1 MAIFPSVSFWIAA
14 AIMAAQVTGLNSSKL
29 LAADCPQLSHCVC
42 GQYARYIRIYCSTH
56 VNFSLN
62 FGDISSDLVKLPGLK
77 IKKLIINRVNETVLP
92 PNFLANLTIT
102 NLVINDDRLE
112 FIADEAFVGVLKLTK
127 LIVLTTQLKSVPHA
141 VSFLGPKLINLE
153 MTNNRIEKVDDVLN
167 KLINLEILNLEN
179 NRIVSLDDNLFAN
192 LIQLRELRLGNN
204 MIEHLPT
211 SLSRA
216 KHLVFMDLHNNNI
229 KVLGSVL
236 RGLRQLRDLHVYG
249 NNISD
254 VTTIFTR
261 EKDFFNDLRLRFV
274 NASRNNITSVE
285 GAFRTLDG
293 VRTVSLLSNRLT
305 AVHRKSFPDSVSK
318 EMKISLE
325 GNPIFCDCQ
334 ILWLLVSTVHTTKSN
349 ESVCNGP
356 AWLQGRSLYNL
367 TTDEVTTW
375 YADCDERCTSPSSN
389 LAKEQKAALEGE
401 TERKAPLSSFEFRR
415 DEDSSW
421 NFVDSEW
428 CRWEF
433 RVAHHRALED
443 RINRLIIVVVDE
455 VTPEALDEELHLYM
469 QATSYLRWGEHKFW
483 DKLIYSLPKK
493 DARQRLI
500 LSALDTQQTFVS
512 EEQLEHPL
520 TSQMELSTEV

>member
-1 MAIFPSVSFWIAA
+1 
-14 AIMAAQVTGLNSSKL
+14 MAAQVTGLNSSKL

-92 PNFLANLTIT
+92 SNFLANLTIT

-112 FIADEAFVGVLKLTK
+112 FIADEAFVGVLKLTN

-229 KVLGSVL
+229 K
-236 RGLRQLRDLHVYG
+236 DLHVYG

-261 EKDFFNDLRLRFV
+261 GINPEIVRIERNPITELPKRLVWSNMKEFHAQQCHISIVNPGAFQMLSQLRLLDLSENQISDLNNTVFSQSSKLATFSAASNLIKNVDNIFNKTRWLQVINLDSNFIEDIT
-274 NASRNNITSVE
+274 NAFT
-285 GAFRTLDG
+285 GLF
-293 VRTVSLLSNRLT
+293 LLNRL
-305 AVHRKSFPDSVSK
+305 RLKQNEISFIRDKTFNSNKDLKYLDLSQN
-318 EMKISLE
+318 EIE
-325 GNPIFCDCQ
+325 
-334 ILWLLVSTVHTTKSN
+334 WLGTNCFKGLVRLDHLDLGKN
-349 ESVCNGP
+349 KLLC
-356 AWLQGRSLYNL
+356 
-367 TTDEVTTW
+367 
-375 YADCDERCTSPSSN
+375 
-389 LAKEQKAALEGE
+389 
-401 TERKAPLSSFEFRR
+401 TERAF
-415 DEDSSW
+415 
-421 NFVDSEW
+421 
-428 CRWEF
+428 
-433 RVAHHRALED
+433 
-443 RINRLIIVVVDE
+443 
-455 VTPEALDEELHLYM
+455 
-469 QATSYLRWGEHKFW
+469 Q
-483 DKLIYSLPKK
+483 
-493 DARQRLI
+493 
-500 LSALDTQQTFVS
+500 TQ
-512 EEQLEHPL
+512 
-520 TSQMELSTEV
+520 